1 VINFATVMD
10 VDSDEWRSQLNYV
23 RREWRVREDVVISG
37 MSGRFPKSE
46 NIQEFSENLFN
57 KVDMTSFA
65 NERFPA
71 G

>member
-1 VINFATVMD
+1 MINFATVMD